1 MQSQLTPDGKF
12 YSKMNEFMKI
22 YGQHSCH
29 LAVYGTC
36 VVKIF
41 LIREGVSEIYTF
53 KMDLAVIVT
62 DFNFKA

>member
-12 YSKMNEFMKI
+12 YSKMNEFVKI

-41 LIREGVSEIYTF
+41 SIRGNEIFTF
-53 KMDLAVIVT
+53 KMDLVVIVT